1 MHNHRIV
8 SNGRGGDED
17 VCCLS
22 ASPGTDL
29 PQGGMSIGYVLLDL
43 LVEWQPEEPLAVEPE
58 LRCSVTSAASLVP
71 AVSSPSITAGA
82 PRRTRGW

>member
-1 MHNHRIV
+1 MQGHEVGVVMRNHRIV

-22 ASPGTDL
+22 ASPGVDL

-43 LVEWQPEEPLAVEPE
+43 LVDGSQKNL
-58 LRCSVTSAASLVP
+58 LL
-71 AVSSPSITAGA
+71 
-82 PRRTRGW
+82 